1 MSSYLALVKEMM
13 HVLISCLLKEEDEKK
28 EKV

>member
-1 MSSYLALVKEMM
+1 MSSYLALVKKMM
-13 HVLISCLLKEEDEKK
+13 HVLISCTLKEGDEKK